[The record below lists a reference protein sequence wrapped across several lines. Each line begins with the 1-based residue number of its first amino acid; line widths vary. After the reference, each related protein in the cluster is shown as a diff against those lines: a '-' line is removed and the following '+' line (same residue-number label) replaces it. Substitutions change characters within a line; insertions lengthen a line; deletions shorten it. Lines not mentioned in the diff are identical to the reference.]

1 MKRAM
6 IVTGALSLALGAGMW
21 IVRAEPAADEMPPPV
36 TVGDV
41 EQRLADLSRETE
53 ETRKKLAQD
62 FSARRR
68 TLVESDE
75 WKGFSRL
82 ERRSRLRALNEDY
95 KEREERLKE
104 DYKARRDELVGE
116 RQALE
121 EQAEVEAGS
130 AR

>member
-6 IVTGALSLALGAGMW
+6 LLSSVVSVALAGMW
-21 IVRAEPAADEMPPPV
+21 WTGVAEPAADRMPPPP

-62 FSARRR
+62 FSSQRRS
-68 TLVESDE
+68 LVESDD

-82 ERRSRLRALNEDY
+82 ERRSRLRSLNDEY
-95 KEREERLKE
+95 KEQEERLKE
-104 DYKARRDELVGE
+104 DYKERREELVRE

-121 EQAEVEAGS
+121 DKAESGS

>member
-6 IVTGALSLALGAGMW
+6 LLTSALSLTLGAGIW
-21 IVRAEPAADEMPPPV
+21 IVQAEPAADRMPPPP

-41 EQRLADLSRETE
+41 EQRLADLSRQTE
-53 ETRKKLAQD
+53 ETRKKLSQD
-62 FSARRR
+62 FSSQRRS
-68 TLVESDE
+68 LVESDD

-82 ERRSRLRALNEDY
+82 ERRSRLRSLNDRY
-95 KEREERLKE
+95 KEEEERLKE
-104 DYKARRDELVGE
+104 EYKERREELVRE

-121 EQAEVEAGS
+121 DRAEAGS